1 MNTKIDYIQLEN
13 LIHELTFHNI
23 PSKAVLNLLN
33 IENLAEITVK
43 QYNYLLLII
52 KN

>member
-13 LIHELTFHNI
+13 ILQELTIHNI
-23 PSKAVLNLLN
+23 PSKAVLNLLD
-33 IENLAEITVK
+33 IENLAELTVK
-43 QYNYLLLII
+43 QYNYLLLMI

>member
-13 LIHELTFHNI
+13 IIHELTIHNI
-23 PSKAVLNLLN
+23 PSKVILNLLDM
-33 IENLAEITVK
+33 ESLAELTVK